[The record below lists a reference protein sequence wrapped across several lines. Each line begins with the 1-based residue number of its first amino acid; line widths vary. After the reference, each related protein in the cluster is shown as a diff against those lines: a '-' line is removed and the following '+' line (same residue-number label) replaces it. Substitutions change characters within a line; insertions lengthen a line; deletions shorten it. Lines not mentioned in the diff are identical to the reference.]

1 MSRLRKDQR
10 GNMPKRRTHHM
21 PPVPGCHEETDEH
34 TDDRDRET
42 SSQEGPPAGGDEK
55 LQQIDIAH
63 LDIKELFKIA
73 RVYNIQNYTY
83 TSPFSQMC
91 QTCGKPWGSHYGDN
105 CISWDNDSKRFKE
118 SKKFTEFF
126 NSLRA
131 LVGKSQKS

>member
-1 MSRLRKDQR
+1 MPTKRNHHLSR
-10 GNMPKRRTHHM
+10 
-21 PPVPGCHEETDEH
+21 VPYPYEENHEQP
-34 TDDRDRET
+34 DDRDRET
-42 SSQEGPPAGGDEK
+42 PLEEGPDAAGDEK

-73 RVYNIQNYTY
+73 RIYNRQNYTF

-91 QTCGKPWGSHYGDN
+91 QTCGKPWGSHYSKN
-105 CISWDNDSKRFKE
+105 CISWDDDSKKFKK

-131 LVGKSQKS
+131 LVGKSQES

>member
-1 MSRLRKDQR
+1 MQR
-10 GNMPKRRTHHM
+10 
-21 PPVPGCHEETDEH
+21 VPRPDEENHEH

-42 SSQEGPPAGGDEK
+42 SSKEGPPAGGDEK

-73 RVYNIQNYTY
+73 RVYNRQNYTY

-105 CISWDNDSKRFKE
+105 CISWNNDSKKFKE
-118 SKKFTEFF
+118 SKKFTYFF

-131 LVGKSQKS
+131 LVGKSQES